1 MLTVRT
7 TKTGSGKVAVQVV
20 DRFNHETK
28 IVRHIGS
35 TSDKTKLLDFLKIAK
50 NLVFKLSSNYSLF
63 PELFEEEK
71 GQLVNINN
79 LKIFPNHK
87 HMFAYE
93 FLSYFYQLLGFS
105 DLELSILK
113 HLVFA
118 RIIKPSSKIESLRF
132 LKKNFGIR
140 YGHSSLYSELLKIN
154 NKKDKI
160 EEIAINY
167 AQKHLSFD
175 FTLVFFDV
183 TTLYFETFKED
194 EDNFR
199 KPGFS
204 KDGKHQQPQ
213 ILVGLVV
220 TKEGYPI
227 SIETF
232 EGNTFEGQTM
242 LPVILNL
249 KKKYSIENLTIV
261 ADAGMLSFHNMEVL
275 QNNNLQYVVGA
286 RMSGIKEG
294 VIKNISEKINRQENY
309 IVEAQTKY
317 GRLLVDYSKKR
328 ASKDKSDREKQIKK
342 AEFQIIKG
350 NPILKRIRFLKEKTK
365 TKYELNQ
372 HLIDKDIVLD
382 GLKGY
387 YTNTNEIDTR
397 LLINRY
403 KDLWHVE
410 KAFRIAKSDLLAR
423 PMFHHK
429 KENVKAHILIV
440 FVSLAIAK
448 IIELETK
455 LSIKKVVEQ
464 IWDILDI
471 TFEDTLTKFK
481 FTKRTQTTENP
492 LASYVDKYHKN
503 LKTAY

>member
-1 MLTVRT
+1 MFKVRK
-7 TKTGSGKVAVQVV
+7 TKTGSGNVAVQIVN
-20 DRFNHETK
+20 RFGHQTK
-28 IVRHIGS
+28 IIKHVGS
-35 TSDKTKLLDFLKIAK
+35 AKNEAELGKLLELGR
-50 NLVFKLSSNYSLF
+50 NLAFKMSSNETLF
-63 PELFEEEK
+63 PEMYEEEK
-71 GQLVNINN
+71 SQLVNINN
-79 LKIFPNHK
+79 LQVLPDHK

-93 FLSYFYQLLGFS
+93 FLSYFYKLSGFDKLGLAIF
-105 DLELSILK
+105 K

-154 NKKDKI
+154 GIKDKI
-160 EEIAINY
+160 EAVSINY
-167 AQKHLSFD
+167 ARKNLSFD

-194 EDNFR
+194 GDDFR

-213 ILVGLVV
+213 VLVGLVV
-220 TKEGYPI
+220 TKEGFPI

-232 EGNTFEGQTM
+232 EGNTFEGHTM

-261 ADAGMLSFHNMEVL
+261 ADAGMLSFNNMEVL
-275 QNNNLQYVVGA
+275 QKHGLQYVVGA
-286 RMSGIKEG
+286 RIGGIKET
-294 VIKNISEKINRQENY
+294 VIKDISKNIDKQENY
-309 IVEAQTKY
+309 IVEAKTKY

-328 ASKDKSDREKQIKK
+328 ASKDKSDREKQIRK
-342 AEFQIIKG
+342 AEFQIING
-350 NPILKRIRFLKEKTK
+350 NPIVKRIRFLKEETK
-365 TKYELNQ
+365 TKYKLNQ
-372 HLIDKDIVLD
+372 SLIDKDMVLD

-387 YTNTNEIDTR
+387 YTNTNEMDTR

-448 IIELETK
+448 IIEFETK

-481 FTKRTQTTENP
+481 FTKRTETINHP
-492 LASYVDKYHKN
+492 LASYVDKYNKS
-503 LKTAY
+503 LKTEY